1 AGAFCSGTPV
11 YLIHKGKGKL
21 FKLLKESWLS
31 LTLVLVILA
40 TVCTATFAWREDLDK
55 VSLTAKSVLLNA
67 KMDLA
72 NNAESDLGVLNL
84 AALQDGQT
92 AYIRFQ
98 MENYSNIPS
107 AVSFRVSSEGR
118 ER

>member
-1 AGAFCSGTPV
+1 M
-11 YLIHKGKGKL
+11 

-92 AYIRFQ
+92 AYIPFQ
-98 MENYSNIPS
+98 MEN
-107 AVSFRVSSEGR
+107 
-118 ER
+118 

>member
-1 AGAFCSGTPV
+1 MAGATDGQPLRNPC
-11 YLIHKGKGKL
+11 
-21 FKLLKESWLS
+21 LLYTS
-31 LTLVLVILA
+31 ILA

-92 AYIRFQ
+92 AYIPVSYTHLDVYKRQIFTVRLQ
-98 MENYSNIPS
+98 SCKSVGLRWNPS
-107 AVSFRVSSEGR
+107 A
-118 ER
+118 

>member
-1 AGAFCSGTPV
+1 M
-11 YLIHKGKGKL
+11 
-21 FKLLKESWLS
+21 FKLLKESRLS

-92 AYIRFQ
+92 AYIPFQ

-107 AVSFRVSSEGR
+107 AVSFRVLVKDANGEEITDALEGW
-118 ER
+118 EV